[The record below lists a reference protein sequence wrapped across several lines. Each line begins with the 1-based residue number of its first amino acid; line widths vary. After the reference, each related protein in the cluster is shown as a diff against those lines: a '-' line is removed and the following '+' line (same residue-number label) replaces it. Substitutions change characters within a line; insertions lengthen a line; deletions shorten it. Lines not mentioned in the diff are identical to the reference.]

1 MRSGLR
7 GGATFGGLPISP
19 ATPPPR
25 AAVISGSNEA
35 TIPTSAEIASKL
47 ALSGA
52 NAGTWTGN
60 LPAPGTGSADN
71 SAFEILGDQLRL
83 KIPADYESKD
93 SYRIHL
99 EATDPGGLTFGK
111 SLTVQVLDANEAPS
125 NLTLSHSQM
134 VENQA
139 VGSVI
144 GAFSA
149 SDPDTNETLSYWLM
163 GHSHPTNQLF
173 SLQATNGVLR
183 TASSFDFEANASSHA
198 LSVKAIDSGGAS
210 TEGNF
215 TITLVNDASDD
226 PFVPAPITD
235 ANFQDAVNLWFSDE
249 ANATATYGHIRDWNV
264 SAVTNMSVAFK
275 DRATFNEDISG
286 WDVSSVTNM
295 GNILLPINL

>member
-1 MRSGLR
+1 MPRIFCSTAEPSEILGTSFYHSSQNTPTGSSGTWASDFRYARSGLR

-19 ATPPPR
+19 ATPPPG
-25 AAVISGSNEA
+25 AALISGSNEA

-183 TASSFDFEANASSHA
+183 TANSSISR
-198 LSVKAIDSGGAS
+198 
-210 TEGNF
+210 
-215 TITLVNDASDD
+215 
-226 PFVPAPITD
+226 PMPRP
-235 ANFQDAVNLWFSDE
+235 
-249 ANATATYGHIRDWNV
+249 
-264 SAVTNMSVAFK
+264 MS
-275 DRATFNEDISG
+275 
-286 WDVSSVTNM
+286 
-295 GNILLPINL
+295 